1 MAYRGNPG
9 INKLAGVL
17 KNQMKLESCRPL
29 LLDFGTISADFS
41 LLTDTFPLSI
51 PKGDYVVC
59 RSLNAGMTNDC
70 FAVID
75 TPHFHEVPVPEGIRS
90 LQPGDRVLVA
100 WVQNEPVVVD
110 ILV

>member
-1 MAYRGNPG
+1 MAYRGSPG
-9 INKLAGVL
+9 INKLACVL
-17 KNQMKLESCRPL
+17 KNQMKLESFRPPS
-29 LLDFGTISADFS
+29 LDFGTIGADFS
-41 LLTDTFPLSI
+41 LLTDTFPLNI
-51 PKGDYVVC
+51 PKGDYAVC
-59 RSLNAGMTNDC
+59 RCLHMGTVNDC

-100 WVQNEPVVVD
+100 WVRNEPVVVD